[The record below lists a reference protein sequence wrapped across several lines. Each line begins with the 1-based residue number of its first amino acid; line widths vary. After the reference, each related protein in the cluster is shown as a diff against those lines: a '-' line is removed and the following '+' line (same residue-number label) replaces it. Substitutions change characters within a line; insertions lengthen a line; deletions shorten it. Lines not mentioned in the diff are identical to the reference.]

1 LFSPGTGA
9 WFRRRP
15 PRTTN
20 VLIPRGLK
28 KIIVTGDDF
37 GLAPQVNAAI
47 IEAHRSGILTA
58 ASLMVGEKY
67 WQEAAEAAKEH
78 PSLKVGLHLTLVEG
92 TPVLDPR
99 RIPDLVDGS
108 GKFPADLVRAGFRFF
123 FRSGIRSQLEDEIRA
138 QFERFC
144 GTGLKLDHVDAHNHM
159 HLHPTVLRIIVK
171 AGKEYGVKGVRLPNE
186 PPFISWKASGKSLGP
201 RLCSWMFLYPWIT
214 VMKLMLRR
222 AGIRHND
229 YLFGM
234 NDSGAMTEELALRL
248 VANLPDGITEFCF
261 HPATG
266 RCEEIDSTM
275 PRYRHQ
281 DEYSALVSES
291 LRRALQVQRA
301 ERIAFSDI

>member
-1 LFSPGTGA
+1 MFSPGTGA

-108 GKFPADLVRAGFRFF
+108 GNFLRILCARIQIF

-171 AGKEYGVKGVRLPNE
+171 AGK
-186 PPFISWKASGKSLGP
+186 STASRESGSLMNRRSFPGRRPGNLSGP
-201 RLCSWMFLYPWIT
+201 DCAP
-214 VMKLMLRR
+214 
-222 AGIRHND
+222 GC
-229 YLFGM
+229 
-234 NDSGAMTEELALRL
+234 
-248 VANLPDGITEFCF
+248 FCI
-261 HPATG
+261 PG
-266 RCEEIDSTM
+266 
-275 PRYRHQ
+275 
-281 DEYSALVSES
+281 
-291 LRRALQVQRA
+291 
-301 ERIAFSDI
+301 